1 MRLHEEK
8 SVDFRFSE
16 QQEAL
21 RTEVDEFIQSELPAN
36 WTEESP
42 YWPGGYGAIPDLEE
56 ITPAAERFRRCL
68 AEKGWLAISWPEEYG
83 GAGCSNIEQGIF
95 YERMSYY
102 RAPVAD
108 IGVLISGPTIMRFGG
123 DEMKK
128 EWLPRIARGEIRF
141 WLAYSEPNVGSDLAS
156 IKTSAIEDGDD
167 LVINGQKTWG
177 SGAHVSDYAW
187 MAVRTDPAAPPHR
200 GISLVMVDN
209 RSKGITIRPLINILG
224 FHSFNEVFFDN
235 VRVPKKNIV
244 GEMNRGWYYLMAA
257 LDFERLAVAIGSFR
271 RTFEE
276 LLQYCKE
283 TRHNGQ
289 TVSSDPLV
297 QDKLA
302 ELAIEIEVAYMFFW
316 QTAWMLD
323 QGLVPNI
330 EASVLKLF
338 TTELSQKL
346 ASTGSEVTGPYAEL
360 ERGSKWAP
368 LGGRVCTGYLDC
380 ISALVGAGTSEI
392 QRNIIAMRGLGL
404 PWS

>member
-1 MRLHEEK
+1 
-8 SVDFRFSE
+8 VDFRFSE
-16 QQEAL
+16 QQEAF
-21 RTEVDEFIQSELPAN
+21 RREVDEFIQRELPAD
-36 WTEESP
+36 WTEESL

-56 ITPAAERFRRCL
+56 ITPAAERFRRRL
-68 AEKGWLAISWPEEYG
+68 AEKGWLAVSWPEEYG
-83 GAGCSNIEQGIF
+83 GAGRSYVEQAIF

-102 RAPVAD
+102 RAPIAD
-108 IGVLISGPTIMRFGG
+108 IGVLISGPTIMRFGS

-128 EWLPRIARGEIRF
+128 EWLPRIAKGEVRF
-141 WLAYSEPNVGSDLAS
+141 WLAYSEPNAGSDLAS
-156 IKTSAIEDGDD
+156 IKTSAVEDGDA
-167 LVINGQKTWG
+167 LVINGQKTWS

-187 MAVRTDPAAPPHR
+187 MAVRTDPAAPPHK
-200 GISLVMVDN
+200 GISLVIVDN
-209 RSKGITIRPLINILG
+209 RSKGIAIRPLINILG

-235 VRVPKKNIV
+235 VRAPKKNIV
-244 GEMNRGWYYLMAA
+244 GEMNRGWHYLMVA
-257 LDFERLAVAIGSFR
+257 LDFERLAVAIGGFR

-289 TVSSDPLV
+289 TVSSDPLI

-302 ELAIEIEVAYMFFW
+302 ELAIEIEAAYMFFW

-323 QGLVPNI
+323 RGLLPNI

-346 ASTGSEVTGPYAEL
+346 ASTGAAVTGPYAEL

-404 PWS
+404 PWA